1 MQNPIKSLLES
12 KQLLVVCILYSV
24 FITIIFLLPTKEIS
38 KLFDTFIPIDKLVH
52 VVIFLVLTFLWLFYV
67 NSVLNDIKPIVLFFI
82 LAVCLFYGIL
92 IEVTQ
97 ELYVSSRGADVLD
110 VIADLLGSS
119 LGLLF
124 FRNYKNRITS

>member
-12 KQLLVVCILYSV
+12 KQLLVVCIFYSV

-97 ELYVSSRGADVLD
+97 ELYVSSRGAEVLD

>member
-24 FITIIFLLPTKEIS
+24 FITIIFLLPTKEIP
-38 KLFDTFIPIDKLVH
+38 KLFFTFIPIDKLVH

-97 ELYVSSRGADVLD
+97 ELYVSSRGAEVLD